1 MKRELFLVLV
11 ALGAIA
17 AVAVGSGPAAATLG
31 SQTLY
36 VFNHNVKSASAHE
49 NGKGAGCGNATYST
63 IGAAV
68 AAANAGDT
76 VTVCPGTYLEDVV
89 VDKAITLTGQNA
101 TIDAT
106 GLDNGVQVLASD
118 ATVQGFTVENAIG
131 EGILVGQTPLARGI
145 TPLTISNVTIQNNT
159 VVDNDQGNPTGQDI
173 TGSPYGQCNVGANNV
188 PGDCG
193 EGIHLLSV
201 SDSTVM
207 GNISSGNSGGI
218 LLTDENG
225 ATFGNTISSNTVS
238 NNVYDCGI
246 TIAGHRP
253 KVFGGGVHDNT
264 IVGNQATG
272 NGILGQGGGVL
283 LATGVP
289 GNVPG
294 IPGVGGAVY
303 NNTIE
308 GNYLAGN
315 GLAGVTVHSHSP
327 GEDLDG
333 NVIENN
339 VIGTNNLDYDM
350 DFFPSVDPYTTG
362 VIVASAATPIS
373 ITIANNYISNDYYG
387 IWLMPLVT
395 ASGTSSN
402 TFVNVTTPVGP

>member
-1 MKRELFLVLV
+1 M
-11 ALGAIA
+11 
-17 AVAVGSGPAAATLG
+17 
-31 SQTLY
+31 
-36 VFNHNVKSASAHE
+36 
-49 NGKGAGCGNATYST
+49 
-63 IGAAV
+63 
-68 AAANAGDT
+68 
-76 VTVCPGTYLEDVV
+76 VCPGTYPEDVV

-118 ATVQGFTVENAIG
+118 VTVQGFTVENAIG

-159 VVDNDQGNPTGQDI
+159 VIDNDQGNPTGQDI

-201 SDSTVM
+201 SDSTVT

-303 NNTIE
+303 DNTIQ

-362 VIVASAATPIS
+362 VIVASAATPIN
-373 ITIANNYISNDYYG
+373 ITIENNYISNDYYG

-402 TFVNVTTPVGP
+402 TFVNVTTPIGP